1 MVSCT
6 CPRSPSDDLQTI
18 SNCPSGIGSAS
29 GTGSTADG
37 CRMYRYCRT
46 SDGAR
51 KPSVPA
57 APSPAAAPS
66 GGGTAAPVAQLVG
79 AWVNGAASAKV
90 TDSRNAG
97 VCRLD
102 CTETSSTSEPT
113 DGPCAT
119 ARVSCLTEKPGF
131 TWNLKNCRKAR
142 FSPSARPVQ
151 EQSES

>member
-1 MVSCT
+1 MPHRRAQTSAGLRLIALAFALT
-6 CPRSPSDDLQTI
+6 ARSASPPLQALEAED
-18 SNCPSGIGSAS
+18 CPSRL
-29 GTGSTADG
+29 DF
-37 CRMYRYCRT
+37 
-46 SDGAR
+46 
-51 KPSVPA
+51 
-57 APSPAAAPS
+57 
-66 GGGTAAPVAQLVG
+66 GTAAPVAQLVG

-90 TDSRNAG
+90 TDSRKAG

-113 DGPCAT
+113 EGPCAT